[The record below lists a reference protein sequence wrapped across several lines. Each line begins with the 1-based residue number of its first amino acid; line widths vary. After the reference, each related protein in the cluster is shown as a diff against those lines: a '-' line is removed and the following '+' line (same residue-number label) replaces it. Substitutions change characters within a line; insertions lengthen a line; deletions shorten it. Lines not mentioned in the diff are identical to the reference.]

1 MGIRKSIT
9 RSNRTAFIIMIDQSG
24 SMAELVE
31 FRNKM
36 VAKAELVAMICNE
49 YILNLLLRAKR
60 SEGVRDYYDV
70 LVVGYS
76 GRGVTPLL
84 GEYEGD
90 IFIPITQIE
99 SRALDSKVVKMECT
113 LPDGSAKIVD
123 KREMRWIEPLH
134 VGTTPMHEA
143 LTYVHDAVDDWC
155 GRDRNRESSSP
166 VIFNITDGI
175 ASDCDTCDLEYI
187 FSEIKRLGTAQDRV
201 LMLNTHIS
209 SSKSLSAQRALF
221 PSVEDEAV
229 SQSDCRYLRTLFN
242 GASNMP
248 SEYNRYICDF
258 KGADEPSEGVVFK
271 GLGYNTSLS
280 ELFAM
285 LNIGSISVKR
295 G

>member
-1 MGIRKSIT
+1 MQKCIT

-24 SMAELVE
+24 SMAELIE
-31 FRNKM
+31 FRGRM

-49 YILNLLLRAKR
+49 YIRDLLLRAKR
-60 SEGVRDYYDV
+60 SEGVRDYYDI

-84 GEYEGD
+84 GKYEGD

-99 SRALDSKVVKMECT
+99 SLALDSKVVKMECT
-113 LPDGSAKIVD
+113 LPDGSVKIVD
-123 KREMRWIEPLH
+123 KREVRWIEPLH
-134 VGTTPMHEA
+134 VGTTPMYEA

-155 GRDRNRESSSP
+155 GRDKNRENSSP

-175 ASDCDTCDLEYI
+175 ASDCDTSDLDYI
-187 FSEIKRLGTAQDRV
+187 FSEIKRLGTAKDRV

-209 SSKSLSAQRALF
+209 SSRALSAQRAVF
-221 PSVEDEAV
+221 PSVEDEVV
-229 SQSDCRYLRTLFN
+229 SQSDCRYLKALFN
-242 GASNMP
+242 GASSMP
-248 SEYNRYICDF
+248 AEYNRYICDF
-258 KGADEPSEGVVFK
+258 TGVDEPSEGIVFK
-271 GLGYNTSLS
+271 GLGYNASLS